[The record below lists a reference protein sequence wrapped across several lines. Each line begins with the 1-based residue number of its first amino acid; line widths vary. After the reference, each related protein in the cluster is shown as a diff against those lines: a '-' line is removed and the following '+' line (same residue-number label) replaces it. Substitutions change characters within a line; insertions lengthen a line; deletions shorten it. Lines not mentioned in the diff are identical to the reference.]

1 MKKFIFLLV
10 FAGSNLLCFA
20 QKDATATTLNNIQN
34 APSFKIYKAPDST
47 AFTSGQLKK
56 NKPFVLMFFNPDCDH
71 CQKETKELL
80 AYKEELKGLQIIMVS
95 PAAFGLIKSF
105 YEEYNI
111 ASMPS
116 IIMAQDLNYTLGS
129 RFQLRTYPSLFVYDA
144 SGKLAKAF
152 VGNVGVPA
160 ILDAVK

>member
-1 MKKFIFLLV
+1 
-10 FAGSNLLCFA
+10 
-20 QKDATATTLNNIQN
+20 
-34 APSFKIYKAPDST
+34 
-47 AFTSGQLKK
+47 
-56 NKPFVLMFFNPDCDH
+56 MFFNPDCDH

-80 AYKEELKGLQIIMVS
+80 AYKKELKDLQIVMVS
-95 PAAFGLIKSF
+95 PAAFSLIKSF
-105 YEEYNI
+105 YEDYNI
-111 ASMPS
+111 ASMPN